1 MAGTSVPDELERV
14 ITQASSTTIVLASI
28 GVEMRAVLDEE
39 RHDSGLT
46 ATVLD
51 AHVKRAALALATLS
65 NLVGQLSILAR
76 MGAGLVLALLLTG
89 CGVAAPGAEATP
101 E

>member
-1 MAGTSVPDELERV
+1 MEAPTRTLSDELERV
-14 ITQASSTTIVLASI
+14 ITQASSTTIALSAI
-28 GVEMRAVLDEE
+28 GVEARAVLTEE
-39 RHDSGLT
+39 RHDPSLT

-51 AHVKRAALALATLS
+51 AHVKRAALALASLS

-89 CGVAAPGAEATP
+89 CGVAAPGAEA
-101 E
+101 